1 VPPTARHI
9 RRLAAVAAAVCALA
23 LSAGG
28 TSASAAGPY
37 DYLLAPT
44 TRCGNQTSA
53 TASLNLQ
60 AQAMYCLI
68 NYARE
73 RSGRA
78 ALRPTALMESA
89 ARKARDI
96 LGCQQFSHTACG
108 RDFAFHIRAVGYG
121 GSCWGAGENLAY
133 GTGAFGGP
141 RSIMSGWLNSS
152 GHRQNMLASY
162 FRDYGIGL
170 LRGTLSGSAGQV
182 WVAHFGYRC

>member
-1 VPPTARHI
+1 VS
-9 RRLAAVAAAVCALA
+9 AVAALAAAVL
-23 LSAGG
+23 LGGGSSAR
-28 TSASAAGPY
+28 AAGPY
-37 DYLLAPT
+37 DYLLAPG
-44 TRCGNQTSA
+44 TRCANQTSA
-53 TASLNLQ
+53 AASLNLQ
-60 AQAMYCLI
+60 AQSMYCLI

-78 ALRPTALMESA
+78 TLTPTALMASA
-89 ARKARDI
+89 ARKSRDI
-96 LGCQQFSHTACG
+96 LSCQQLSHTACG

-133 GTGAFGGP
+133 GTGSFGAP

-170 LRGTLSGSAGQV
+170 LRGSLSGSSGQV